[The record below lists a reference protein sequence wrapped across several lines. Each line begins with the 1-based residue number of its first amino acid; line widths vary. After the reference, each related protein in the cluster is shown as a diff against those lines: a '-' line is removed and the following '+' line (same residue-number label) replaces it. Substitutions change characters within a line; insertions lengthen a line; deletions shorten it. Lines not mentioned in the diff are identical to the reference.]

1 VGQGDQVRQY
11 QGELILPDTVAQP
24 GSRIGAIQL
33 FFERREMAVEIERG
47 LMKSRYGYLHYRAA
61 GQGQPIVLQHIN
73 QQSSALYLEM
83 IEALAPHMRAI
94 AVDYP
99 SHGMSDHVAEQPSIA
114 DYARA
119 TIAILDALGVKKTM
133 VLGEATGAGVAVE
146 LAGACPDRVTKA
158 VLVNCPFIEETTEQV
173 LAPFKSDFRPSDP
186 TGFPALRTMEFM
198 LEKDPEHAPL
208 QPTQSWMDRMNRAQM
223 EVGRDR
229 WQALTAL
236 AQFDMDAALRR
247 VACPTLLLIGEH
259 FYFRHKIPKIEER
272 VRDLRVEILPDA
284 RFNAGWERATE
295 IAAKAVAF
303 AKG

>member
-1 VGQGDQVRQY
+1 M
-11 QGELILPDTVAQP
+11 
-24 GSRIGAIQL
+24 AI
-33 FFERREMAVEIERG
+33 EIERG
-47 LMKSRYGYLHYRAA
+47 LVKSRYGYLHYRAA
-61 GQGQPIVLQHIN
+61 GAGEPIVLMHIN
-73 QQSSALYLEM
+73 QQSSALYREM

-99 SHGMSDHVAEQPSIA
+99 SHGMSDHIAWQPSIG

-119 TIAILDALGVKKTM
+119 VLAVLDALGIEKAV

-146 LAGACPDRVTKA
+146 LAGHHADRVSKA
-158 VLVNCPFIEETTEQV
+158 VLVNCPFIEETPEQV
-173 LAPFKSDFRPSDP
+173 PAPFKSDFRPADP
-186 TGFPALRTMEFM
+186 TGFPALRTLDFM

-208 QPTQSWMDRMNRAQM
+208 KPTQSWMDRMNRAQV

-236 AQFDMDAALRR
+236 AQYDIDAGLRR
-247 VACPTLLLIGEH
+247 VARPTLLLIGDH

-272 VRDLRVEILPDA
+272 VRDLRVEILADA
-284 RFNAGWERATE
+284 RFNAGWERASE

-303 AKG
+303 AKS

>member
-1 VGQGDQVRQY
+1 
-11 QGELILPDTVAQP
+11 
-24 GSRIGAIQL
+24 
-33 FFERREMAVEIERG
+33 MAAEIERG
-47 LMKSRYGYLHYRAA
+47 LVKSSYGYLHYRAA
-61 GQGQPIVLQHIN
+61 GQGQPIVLLHIN

-83 IEALAPHMRAI
+83 IEALAPHMRPIAI
-94 AVDYP
+94 DYP
-99 SHGMSDHVAEQPSIA
+99 SHGMSDHIAQQPAIA

-119 TIAILDALGVKKTM
+119 AIEILDALGIRQTM

-146 LAGACPDRVTKA
+146 LAGAYPDRVTKA
-158 VLVNCPFIEETTEQV
+158 VLVNCPFIEETAEQV

-186 TGFPALRTMEFM
+186 TGFPALRSIEFM

-208 QPTQSWMDRMNRAQM
+208 APTQSWMDRMNRAQM

-236 AQFDMDAALRR
+236 AQFNMDAALRR
-247 VACPTLLLIGEH
+247 VACPTLLMIGEH
-259 FYFRHKIPKIEER
+259 FYFRHKIPEIGKR
-272 VRDLRVEILPDA
+272 VQNLRVEILPNA

-303 AKG
+303 AAQKA

>member
-1 VGQGDQVRQY
+1 M
-11 QGELILPDTVAQP
+11 
-24 GSRIGAIQL
+24 AI
-33 FFERREMAVEIERG
+33 EIERG
-47 LMKSRYGYLHYRAA
+47 LVKSRYGYLHYRAA
-61 GQGQPIVLQHIN
+61 GQGDPIVLMHIN

-83 IEALAPHMRAI
+83 LAALAPHMRAI

-99 SHGMSDHVAEQPSIA
+99 SHGASDHISWQPSIS
-114 DYARA
+114 DYAQSV
-119 TIAILDALGVKKTM
+119 IAILDALGVAKTM

-146 LAGACPDRVTKA
+146 LAGNHADRVSKA
-158 VLVNCPFIEETTEQV
+158 VLVNCPFIEETPEQV
-173 LAPFKSDFRPSDP
+173 LAPFKSDFRPADP

-208 QPTQSWMDRMNRAQM
+208 KPTQSWMDRMNRAQM

-236 AQFDMDAALRR
+236 AQYDMDAGLRR
-247 VACPTLLLIGEH
+247 IARPTLLLIGDH

-272 VRDLRVEILPDA
+272 VRDVRVEILPDA
-284 RFNAGWERATE
+284 RFNAGWEKASE

-303 AKG
+303 AKA